1 METLLEMEE
10 NLLALSTDILKIE
23 MQLGEAKYNAK
34 AKGEYSDGEWYKKA
48 NYALGIKKIQKRQL
62 DTDLIIARRNEKKK
76 QSELN
81 MAERKINSEI
91 KRNEK
96 ETRMKHLGI
105 IFMDIARENLTDK
118 KFQQILDKAL
128 LKLELGGKQ

>member
-1 METLLEMEE
+1 MV
-10 NLLALSTDILKIE
+10 
-23 MQLGEAKYNAK
+23 Q
-34 AKGEYSDGEWYKKA
+34 KA
-48 NYALGIKKIQKRQL
+48 NYALGIKKF
-62 DTDLIIARRNEKKK
+62 KKTIRYRFDNSKTQRKEK

-81 MAERKINSEI
+81 MAERKINGEI

>member
-1 METLLEMEE
+1 MEILLKLEE
-10 NLLALSTDILKIE
+10 QLLLLSTDILRIE
-23 MQLGEAKYNAK
+23 EQLVEAKYNAK
-34 AKGEYSDGEWYKKA
+34 VNGEYSNAEWFGKA
-48 NYALGIKKIQKRQL
+48 NYALGIKKLQRKQM
-62 DTDLIIARRNEKKK
+62 DADLIILRRNEKKK

-81 MAERKINSEI
+81 MAERKINGEI